1 MSVEILCDENL
12 LWSVT
17 DGQIKLTQNGDYEMS
32 GTWSGTLTG
41 IGPLIEKPSSFRL
54 QATNKYDKM

>member
-41 IGPLIEKPSSFRL
+41 IGSSNRKAVIIPVAGN
-54 QATNKYDKM
+54 QQI

>member
-41 IGPLIEKPSSFRL
+41 IGASNRKAVIL
-54 QATNKYDKM
+54 A

>member
-41 IGPLIEKPSSFRL
+41 IGASNRKAVIIPVAGNQQI
-54 QATNKYDKM
+54 